1 MLILAVNFTWIL
13 SSSETRPTRP
23 MYNCSWDDGME
34 DLEIEFDMNAN
45 LELGNITTGIL
56 IEKHQRHIDNI
67 FNNVLANIHRSTCQ
81 ISHLS

>member
-1 MLILAVNFTWIL
+1 M

-56 IEKHQRHIDNI
+56 IQKHQRHRYH
-67 FNNVLANIHRSTCQ
+67 FK
-81 ISHLS
+81 